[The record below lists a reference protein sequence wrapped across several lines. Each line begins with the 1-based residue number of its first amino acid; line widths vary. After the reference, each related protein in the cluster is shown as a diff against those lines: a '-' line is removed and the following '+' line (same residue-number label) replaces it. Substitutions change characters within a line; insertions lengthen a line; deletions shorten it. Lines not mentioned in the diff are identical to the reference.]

1 MHRHSLTLFARA
13 AAAGAAIVAITACA
27 ATGGAD
33 WTYAP
38 LGPTASAGASGAASP
53 GATPGGSLSPG
64 ATPGGSPS
72 GEAIEVSTPQSNPL
86 AYDPATLNAPADS
99 AVTVRYLND
108 SNLPHNINF
117 FNGPDNSAPSL
128 GATAVVTGPGA
139 PEEVSFTTP
148 GPGDYYFWCD
158 VHQSAMAGTLH
169 VE

>member
-1 MHRHSLTLFARA
+1 MYRNSLTLFARA
-13 AAAGAAIVAITACA
+13 GAAGVAIFAITACA

-38 LGPTASAGASGAASP
+38 LGPTPSAAASGAA
-53 GATPGGSLSPG
+53 SPG

-99 AVTVRYLND
+99 AITVRYLND
-108 SNLPHNINF
+108 SNLPHNVNF

-158 VHQSAMAGTLH
+158 VHQSAMSGTLH
-169 VE
+169 VD